1 MEVER
6 GRVKNQSEET
16 KIQLKELSV
25 SPNLFTLVTLYHL
38 YFWDMTCFNIVILSS
53 PPPPCA

>member
-16 KIQLKELSV
+16 KMQLKELSV

-38 YFWDMTCFNIVILSS
+38 YFWDKTCFNIVILSS
-53 PPPPCA
+53 PPLPCA